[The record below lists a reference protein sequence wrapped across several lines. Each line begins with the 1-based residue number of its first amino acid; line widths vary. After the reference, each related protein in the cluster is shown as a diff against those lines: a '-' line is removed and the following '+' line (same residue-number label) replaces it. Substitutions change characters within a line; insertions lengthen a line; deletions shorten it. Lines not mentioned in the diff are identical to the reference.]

1 VVDGAAL
8 LTGEQSQAEKQASI
22 DAFQRGDRRVLLANI
37 RAGGV
42 GFTLDRADTIIF
54 VDRSYNP
61 VDNEQAA
68 DRFVPT
74 NPNVEYGAKEIIDLV
89 MENSVEAKINKL
101 LENKQ
106 NIISYVNNYSEK
118 GLVKL
123 IETEL

>member
-22 DAFQRGDRRVLLANI
+22 DAFQRGDRRLLLANI

-54 VDRSYNP
+54 ADRSYNP

-74 NPNVEYGAKEIIDLV
+74 RRDVEYGAKQIIDLT
-89 MENSVEAKINKL
+89 INKSIEVGINRL
-101 LENKQ
+101 LKDKQ
-106 NIISYVNNYSEK
+106 NIISYVNNYIDNL
-118 GLVKL
+118 GVKL
-123 IETEL
+123 GVL